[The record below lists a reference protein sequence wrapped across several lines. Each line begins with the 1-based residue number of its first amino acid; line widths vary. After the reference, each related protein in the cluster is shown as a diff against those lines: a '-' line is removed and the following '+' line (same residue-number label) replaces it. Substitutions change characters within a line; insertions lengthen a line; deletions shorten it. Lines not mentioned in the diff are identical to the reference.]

1 MALLLYGGL
10 VLVSLV
16 LQSTVLA
23 SVTIA
28 GVKPDLPLILVV
40 IYAMYNG
47 PVFGA
52 KFGFAVGLALDLT
65 VGQMIGMQAFSKML
79 IGIGVGLSVEKL
91 FRSSL
96 AVPVTAVL
104 LGTVFDQ
111 FLYVLGL
118 ALFGVSVGWKGIV
131 PHNILLTA
139 TYNGLLVIIL
149 YRGLYAIGDAIAYWD
164 ELFRRSG

>member
-16 LQSTVLA
+16 LQSTLLA
-23 SVTIA
+23 SVTIF
-28 GVKPDLPLILVV
+28 GVKPDLLLILVV

-52 KFGFAVGLALDLT
+52 KFGFVVGLVLDLT
-65 VGQMIGMQAFSKML
+65 VGQMIGLQAFSKML

-91 FRSSL
+91 FRDSVF
-96 AVPVTAVL
+96 VPVTAVL
-104 LGTVFDQ
+104 LGTMFDQ
-111 FLYVLGL
+111 IIYVLGL
-118 ALFGVSVGWKGIV
+118 ALFGVPVGWRGIV
-131 PHNILLTA
+131 PHNVLLTA
-139 TYNGLLVIIL
+139 AYNGLLVMLL